1 MTNRELL
8 AFKDKL
14 SAAKETTLSATAAVL
29 EENETKIYAKIEAL
43 HKSYSPKDQKL
54 VRLKQQLV
62 ADYALK
68 DKDGYAIVREREIN
82 GGTEVDYDYGSNR
95 MLVESVLLTWVAN
108 NTQRRQAINDLWD
121 VETDVEFELV
131 DDKDIPEELKE
142 DLLPITR
149 AEIGEISL
157 DK

>member
-43 HKSYSPKDQKL
+43 HKSYSPKGQKL

-62 ADYALK
+62 EDYAVK
-68 DKDGYAIVREREIN
+68 DKEGYAC
-82 GGTEVDYDYGSNR
+82 
-95 MLVESVLLTWVAN
+95 MM
-108 NTQRRQAINDLWD
+108 
-121 VETDVEFELV
+121 
-131 DDKDIPEELKE
+131 KE
-142 DLLPITR
+142 
-149 AEIGEISL
+149 
-157 DK
+157 KMW